1 METRRPNVM
10 FSGRSIVGLVV
21 LFLVSGCAS
30 LPARNPTRP
39 LVASSDMSKDQNDC
53 ERYAQG
59 QAKDKGEKYRACMIS
74 RSYAANVEMD
84 DLDWTLGIAQ
94 TRPHEPAQVMKDME
108 ECDERADDT
117 KKKKSDA
124 PPLTPEQERIIV
136 CLPFIRLIGSRRAP
150 QVLMIEVHPRAGRLP
165 PCPRPAAAQYEARV
179 SL

>member
-1 METRRPNVM
+1 MENGAAMETRRRNVM

-30 LPARNPTRP
+30 LSARNPTRP

-53 ERYAQG
+53 ERYAKG
-59 QAKDKGEKYRACMIS
+59 QAKDKGEEYRACMIS

-94 TRPHEPAQVMKDME
+94 TRPHEPPQVMKDLE

-124 PPLTPEQERIIV
+124 PPLTPEQERIIASQGV
-136 CLPFIRLIGSRRAP
+136 NLQRRPDA
-150 QVLMIEVHPRAGRLP
+150 
-165 PCPRPAAAQYEARV
+165 ARV
-179 SL
+179 LVHCLDERGYQVVPRVAY